1 MNNLTEVITNE
12 IKRQY
17 RSVRQFAISNGVPQT
32 TIVSALKKGIDGTSY
47 VTVLKILDALNIE
60 ITNDKTPI
68 VVDDRAVE
76 IIKKYNKLDE
86 YGRHTVETVVNMEY
100 NRCTD
105 EKDR

>member
-17 RSVRQFAISNGVPQT
+17 RSVRQFAISIGVPQT

-60 ITNDKTPI
+60 ITN
-68 VVDDRAVE
+68 VE

-105 EKDR
+105 EKDQ